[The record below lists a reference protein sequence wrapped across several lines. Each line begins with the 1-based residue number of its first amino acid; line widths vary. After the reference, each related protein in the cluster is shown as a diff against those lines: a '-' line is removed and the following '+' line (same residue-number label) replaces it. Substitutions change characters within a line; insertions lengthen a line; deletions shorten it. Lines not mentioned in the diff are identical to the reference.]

1 MTLNARNNIKYVS
14 LNGYAKQK
22 SLIWNNAST
31 VKAFGRFKSFM
42 FYVLTFCSVW
52 HTVIKKITKYCKW
65 ANKQWRDKTKEQQS
79 WVLGA
84 GCCCCVY
91 WLWDFCTWILSYY
104 SKYTSFMTI
113 IYCQF
118 NVLSHRNIRARRADQ
133 MIWAANSFL
142 NKYD

>member
-84 GCCCCVY
+84 AAVFIDCEIFALEFY
-91 WLWDFCTWILSYY
+91 RIIPNIHHLWLLFIVNSMFCHIEI
-104 SKYTSFMTI
+104 FA
-113 IYCQF
+113 
-118 NVLSHRNIRARRADQ
+118 RAELIKWYERR
-133 MIWAANSFL
+133 IVF
-142 NKYD
+142 